1 MPKAFLYKMSECLS
15 FALGIPNAY
24 YLKPKALSEAQL
36 TRMERSVMNNK
47 HSAKSLWNRSNVQAV
62 E

>member
-1 MPKAFLYKMSECLS
+1 MLSITHQRCVIRMPKAFLYKMSECLS

-36 TRMERSVMNNK
+36 TK
-47 HSAKSLWNRSNVQAV
+47 AIH
-62 E
+62 